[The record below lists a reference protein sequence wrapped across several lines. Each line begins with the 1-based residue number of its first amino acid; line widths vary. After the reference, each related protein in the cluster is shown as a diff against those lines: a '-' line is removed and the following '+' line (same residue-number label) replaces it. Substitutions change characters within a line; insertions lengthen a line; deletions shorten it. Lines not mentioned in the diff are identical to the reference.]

1 MVKNSKNGECLGCHG
16 DESSALVLSVP
27 WGLCWSVMPLSL
39 PSTWECG
46 GAMPVVAAAQTWE
59 QLYFC
64 CAVSQHDTRCPGF
77 GQHLSFHSVTSSLA
91 WL

>member
-1 MVKNSKNGECLGCHG
+1 MVKNSKNRECLGCHG

-46 GAMPVVAAAQTWE
+46 GAMPVVAAAQT
-59 QLYFC
+59 
-64 CAVSQHDTRCPGF
+64 
-77 GQHLSFHSVTSSLA
+77 
-91 WL
+91 